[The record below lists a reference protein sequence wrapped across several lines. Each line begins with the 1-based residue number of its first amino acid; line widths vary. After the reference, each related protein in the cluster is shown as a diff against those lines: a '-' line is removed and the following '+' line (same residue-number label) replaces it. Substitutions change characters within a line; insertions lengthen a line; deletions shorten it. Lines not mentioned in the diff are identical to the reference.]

1 MGNSNWSDAAYH
13 ARQNHRQATKQTAF
27 THDQDVRASG
37 VVRIHDQMN
46 PRGVTRESRDSD
58 QHPDSVAIGVIFD
71 VTGSMGTVPRVLQ
84 TKLGALLRALA
95 PRETRPAPCRSAGR
109 SRARPV
115 G

>member
-1 MGNSNWSDAAYH
+1 MTRWLFQASSITRHSQFSILNIMKGSQIMGSSNWSDAAYH

-58 QHPDSVAIGVIFD
+58 QHPDSLAIGVIFD
-71 VTGSMGTVPRVLQ
+71 VTGSMGSVPRV
-84 TKLGALLRALA
+84 
-95 PRETRPAPCRSAGR
+95 
-109 SRARPV
+109 
-115 G
+115 